1 MSNLQI
7 KVQSSYY
14 PDKDLPFNEWVEE
27 LHKKM
32 TGRGQIPK
40 PCQPDCDNSLKD
52 KLLNLANDFTLAGQD
67 DVAVKLYDIYNEL
80 R

>member
-32 TGRGQIPK
+32 TGREHVLK
-40 PCQPDCDNSLKD
+40 PCQSDTDISPKD

-80 R
+80 